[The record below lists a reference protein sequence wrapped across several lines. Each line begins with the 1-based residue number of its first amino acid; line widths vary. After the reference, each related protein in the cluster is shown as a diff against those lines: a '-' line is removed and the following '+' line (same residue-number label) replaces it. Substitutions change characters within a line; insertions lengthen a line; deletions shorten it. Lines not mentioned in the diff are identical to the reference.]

1 MRAPTKPIAVA
12 ALFLITAGLWSRQS
26 HAEDLVS
33 GNDFLPACKTEL
45 NGPADNTAHVHDAGI
60 CNGVIKGLMTVADVL
75 PPSLRFC
82 IPDGMTIAP
91 AIGVT
96 VAYLEAKPERRNESF
111 VLLALEAFAD
121 AWPCKRAK

>member
-1 MRAPTKPIAVA
+1 MKPIAA
-12 ALFLITAGLWSRQS
+12 AAFLLITACLWSQQS
-26 HAEDLVS
+26 RAEDLVS

-45 NGPADNTAHVHDAGI
+45 NGPADNIGHVHDAGI

-75 PPSLRFC
+75 PPTLRFC

-121 AWPCKRAK
+121 AWPCKKAK

>member
-1 MRAPTKPIAVA
+1 MKPVAMA
-12 ALFLITAGLWSRQS
+12 ALFLVASCLHSQPS
-26 HAEDLVS
+26 SAEDLVS
-33 GNDFLPACKTEL
+33 GNDFLPACKAEL
-45 NGPADNTAHVHDAGI
+45 NGAAGNVARVHDAGI

-82 IPDGMTIAP
+82 IPDGMTIGP

-111 VLLALEAFAD
+111 VLLALEAFAQ

>member
-1 MRAPTKPIAVA
+1 MRTPTKSIAIA
-12 ALFLITAGLWSRQS
+12 ALFLISACLSGQS
-26 HAEDLVS
+26 SSAEDLVS
-33 GNDFLPACKTEL
+33 GNDFLPACKAEL
-45 NGPADNTAHVHDAGI
+45 NGPADSAARVHDAGI

-96 VAYLEAKPERRNESF
+96 MAYLEAKP
-111 VLLALEAFAD
+111 
-121 AWPCKRAK
+121 

>member
-1 MRAPTKPIAVA
+1 MKPFVVAGSVLIIAS
-12 ALFLITAGLWSRQS
+12 LWSQQS
-26 HAEDLVS
+26 RAEDLVS
-33 GNDFLPACKTEL
+33 GNDFLPACKAEL
-45 NGPADNTAHVHDAGI
+45 NGPADSTARIHDAGI

-96 VAYLEAKPERRNESF
+96 VTYLETKPERRNESF
-111 VLLALEAFAD
+111 VLLALEAFAQ

>member
-1 MRAPTKPIAVA
+1 MKSIAVA
-12 ALFLITAGLWSRQS
+12 ATLLIAACLWSPPS
-26 HAEDLVS
+26 SAEDLVS
-33 GNDFLPACKTEL
+33 GTDFLPACKAEL
-45 NGPADNTAHVHDAGI
+45 NGPTDSAAHIHDAGI
-60 CNGVIKGLMTVADVL
+60 CNGVIKGLMTISDVL
-75 PPSLRFC
+75 PPTLRFC

-111 VLLALEAFAD
+111 VLLALEAFAQ

>member
-1 MRAPTKPIAVA
+1 MKPFAVA
-12 ALFLITAGLWSRQS
+12 APFLITACLWSQPSR
-26 HAEDLVS
+26 AEDLVS
-33 GNDFLPACKTEL
+33 GNDFLPACKAEL
-45 NGPADNTAHVHDAGI
+45 NGPADSTAHVTAHVHDAGI

-82 IPDGMTIAP
+82 IPDGMTIGP

-111 VLLALEAFAD
+111 VLLALEAFAQ

>member
-1 MRAPTKPIAVA
+1 MKTFAVA
-12 ALFLITAGLWSRQS
+12 APFLITACLWSQES
-26 HAEDLVS
+26 NAEDLVS
-33 GNDFLPACKTEL
+33 GKDFLPACQAEL
-45 NGPADNTAHVHDAGI
+45 NGPAGSIAHVHDAGI

-96 VAYLEAKPERRNESF
+96 VTYLEAKPERLNESF
-111 VLLALEAFAD
+111 VLLALEAFAQ